1 MTQKPKKLQQH
12 TVVALVYDKPG
23 VLNRV
28 VSMVRRRAFNIGS
41 LAVSHSETPGLSR
54 MTFVIE
60 GDDTVQEQVT
70 KQLRKLVDVVK
81 VSDLKGANAVYR
93 ELSLVR
99 VSATAATRSEI
110 IQIVEIF
117 RANIVDVGHD
127 SLIIEITGDEEKL
140 ESFVTL
146 LKPFGVL
153 EIMRSGRLAMVRG
166 VSPEP
171 NANGSS
177 ENPDSTLANDV
188 QWAREDSSQAK
199 PTPLLP
205 PG

>member
-1 MTQKPKKLQQH
+1 MTQTSKALQKH

-28 VSMVRRRAFNIGS
+28 VSMVRRRAFNISS

-99 VSATAATRSEI
+99 VSATATTRSEI

-127 SLIIEITGDEEKL
+127 SLIIEITGDEDKL

-171 NANGSS
+171 IATGPSGNKDGI
-177 ENPDSTLANDV
+177 LADNTQV
-188 QWAREDSSQAK
+188 K

>member
-1 MTQKPKKLQQH
+1 MTQKPKELQQH

-28 VSMVRRRAFNIGS
+28 VSMVRRRAFNISS

-127 SLIIEITGDEEKL
+127 SLIIEVTGDEDKL

-177 ENPDSTLANDV
+177 GNPDGVLANDV
-188 QWAREDSSQAK
+188 QGAREDSSQVK

>member
-1 MTQKPKKLQQH
+1 
-12 TVVALVYDKPG
+12 
-23 VLNRV
+23 
-28 VSMVRRRAFNIGS
+28 FNISS

-60 GDDTVQEQVT
+60 GDDKVQEQVT

-99 VSATAATRSEI
+99 VNATAVTRSEI

-127 SLIIEITGDEEKL
+127 SLIIEVTGDEDKL

-177 ENPDSTLANDV
+177 GNPDGVLANDV
-188 QWAREDSSQAK
+188 QGAREDSSQVK

>member
-1 MTQKPKKLQQH
+1 MMQTSKAMQQH

-28 VSMVRRRAFNIGS
+28 VSMVRRRAFNISS

-99 VSATAATRSEI
+99 VSATATTRSEI

-127 SLIIEITGDEEKL
+127 SLIIEVTGDEDKL

-171 NANGSS
+171 ITSDLSGNEDGI
-177 ENPDSTLANDV
+177 LADDAR
-188 QWAREDSSQAK
+188 WTREDSTEVQ

>member
-1 MTQKPKKLQQH
+1 MMQTSKAMQQH

-28 VSMVRRRAFNIGS
+28 VSMVRRRAFNISS

-99 VSATAATRSEI
+99 VSATATTRSEI

-127 SLIIEITGDEEKL
+127 SLIIEVTGDEDKL

-171 NANGSS
+171 ITSDLSGNEDGI
-177 ENPDSTLANDV
+177 LADDAR
-188 QWAREDSSQAK
+188 WTREDSTEVK

>member
-1 MTQKPKKLQQH
+1 MNTNGAVEKR
-12 TVVALVYDKPG
+12 TITALVLDKPG

-28 VSMVRRRAFNIGS
+28 SSMFRRRGFNIAS
-41 LAVSHSETPGLSR
+41 LAVGHSEVPELSR
-54 MTFVIE
+54 MTFVVE
-60 GDDTVQEQVT
+60 GDDSVLEQVT

-81 VSDLKGANAVYR
+81 VSDLKGVNAVYR

-99 VSATAATRSEI
+99 VSATATTRSEI
-110 IQIVEIF
+110 IQIVDIF

-127 SLIIEITGDEEKL
+127 SLIIEVTGDEDKL
-140 ESFVTL
+140 ESLVTL

-166 VSPEP
+166 ISLDSGQYSR
-171 NANGSS
+171 ANGVSGGVVS
-177 ENPDSTLANDV
+177 APAD
-188 QWAREDSSQAK
+188 EDQAK
-199 PTPLLP
+199 STTLLP

>member
-41 LAVSHSETPGLSR
+41 LAVGHSETPGLSR

>member
-1 MTQKPKKLQQH
+1 MTQKPKELQQH

-28 VSMVRRRAFNIGS
+28 VSMVRRRAFNISS

-60 GDDTVQEQVT
+60 GDDKVQEQVT

-99 VSATAATRSEI
+99 VNATAVTRSEI

-127 SLIIEITGDEEKL
+127 SLIIEVTGDEDKL

>member
-1 MTQKPKKLQQH
+1 MMQTSKAMQQH
-12 TVVALVYDKPG
+12 TVVALVYDKPV

-28 VSMVRRRAFNIGS
+28 VSMVRRRAFNISS

-99 VSATAATRSEI
+99 VSATATTRSEI

-127 SLIIEITGDEEKL
+127 SLIIEVTGDEDKL

-171 NANGSS
+171 ITSDLSGNEDGI
-177 ENPDSTLANDV
+177 LADDAR
-188 QWAREDSSQAK
+188 WTREDSTEVK
-199 PTPLLP
+199 RTPLLP

>member
-1 MTQKPKKLQQH
+1 MTQKPKELQQH

-28 VSMVRRRAFNIGS
+28 VSMVRRRAFNISS
-41 LAVSHSETPGLSR
+41 LAVGHSETPGLSR

-60 GDDTVQEQVT
+60 GDDTIQEQVT

-93 ELSLVR
+93 ELSLIR
-99 VSATAATRSEI
+99 VSASAATRSEI
-110 IQIVEIF
+110 IQIVDIF

-127 SLIIEITGDEEKL
+127 SLIIEVTGDEDKL

-177 ENPDSTLANDV
+177 ENPDGVLANDI
-188 QWAREDSSQAK
+188 QSTRKDSRQAE
-199 PTPLLP
+199 PTPFLP

>member
-1 MTQKPKKLQQH
+1 MTQTSKALQQH

-28 VSMVRRRAFNIGS
+28 VSMVRRRAFNISS

-99 VSATAATRSEI
+99 VSATATTRSEI

-127 SLIIEITGDEEKL
+127 SLIIEITGDEDKL

-171 NANGSS
+171 IATRPPGSKD
-177 ENPDSTLANDV
+177 EILAGDA
-188 QWAREDSSQAK
+188 QWTREDSTQVK

>member
-177 ENPDSTLANDV
+177 EKADSTLANDV

>member
-1 MTQKPKKLQQH
+1 MTETSKALQQH

-28 VSMVRRRAFNIGS
+28 ASMVRRRAFNIGS

-127 SLIIEITGDEEKL
+127 SLIIEITGDEDKL

-166 VSPEP
+166 VSPAP

-177 ENPDSTLANDV
+177 EKPDGMMANDV